1 MGKQSWLIID
11 VAKNNP
17 LVPFLSILKQ
27 FASRIPQ
34 IFIISPND
42 TPFNQWAV
50 HHMYH
55 VHSLTQDIPAI
66 NLEHWNCHS
75 FSRFLYSNQKIKN
88 KFDARMVWAVELVSK
103 ELNHLG
109 AILHVYAGG
118 LIFMK

>member
-42 TPFNQWAV
+42 TSFNTNELFTKWNRKKWISSF
-50 HHMYH
+50 HD
-55 VHSLTQDIPAI
+55 HSLTQDIPAT
-66 NLEHWNCHS
+66 NFEHQNCHS
-75 FSRFLYSNQKIKN
+75 FSGFLYQNNNNGKKI
-88 KFDARMVWAVELVSK
+88 DARMAWVGWNIDFVRSHFGK
-103 ELNHLG
+103 
-109 AILHVYAGG
+109 
-118 LIFMK
+118 M